1 MQAES
6 TAVSLEN
13 EDHFVS
19 LAGQAQEN
27 IKDCLHF
34 KAIVSVV
41 FRGGFLI
48 FARKFFQD
56 VKKHAVVGRP
66 LGWRLRSPE
75 SAELLEPPS
84 PPSVKRAPWHELP

>member
-1 MQAES
+1 MQAAT
-6 TAVSLEN
+6 TAMSMEN

-19 LAGQAQEN
+19 VAGQAQEN

-34 KAIVSVV
+34 KAIVCVV

-48 FARKFFQD
+48 FAQKFFQV

-66 LGWRLRSPE
+66 LGWRLCSPE
-75 SAELLEPPS
+75 SAVGLWARHLNS
-84 PPSVKRAPWHELP
+84 

>member
-6 TAVSLEN
+6 TAVSMEN

-19 LAGQAQEN
+19 LAGQALEN

-41 FRGGFLI
+41 FRGGISDFCPEVLPGCEET
-48 FARKFFQD
+48 RCS
-56 VKKHAVVGRP
+56 GETSR
-66 LGWRLRSPE
+66 LGTSQPRVS
-75 SAELLEPPS
+75 
-84 PPSVKRAPWHELP
+84 